1 VTTTCG
7 QSARGAL
14 GAVLACGL
22 LKRMQE
28 RCRLSAAP
36 FLCVRAVAIVLVCVA
51 VPASLTC
58 VLFHADAGGAY

>member
-1 VTTTCG
+1 M
-7 QSARGAL
+7 
-14 GAVLACGL
+14 LACGL